1 MAIPEAAYQM
11 LTGDD
16 EGRVCRDI
24 PESACNHQPGNF
36 LRHVVSLSATKTGD
50 GLADPKLVL
59 SWLLVTLG
67 APAGLVGLLVPIR
80 EAGAL
85 VPQLLT
91 AGAIRALPR
100 RKYAWA
106 LGSVVQGL
114 AVLGMAAA
122 AVRLEGAAAGW
133 TVLALLLLFALARSV
148 CSVSYKDVLGKTVS
162 KATRGSATGAASSLS
177 AALVL
182 LFGLLLAT
190 GILEPS
196 VPLIAAALA
205 VAGALWLLAA
215 AIFVGLAEEAGATE
229 GGRNAADVLGDQLGL
244 LRTDVQ
250 LRRFIGA
257 RALLLAT
264 ALAPPY
270 VLALAGRDSSNGLGT
285 LGPFV
290 VASSLAAISSGYLWG
305 RLADRSSRRVLLAAA
320 LLAAAALGAISAAG
334 WILGGDAL
342 AGWLMPSLLFALMV
356 AYQGVRV
363 GRSTHIVDMASEE
376 KRAAYTALSNTAIGV
391 LLLVGGTVG
400 WLAGRYG
407 EETVLALFAVFCVL
421 AALVAAGLE
430 EVQQE
435 EEATGGGVG

>member
-1 MAIPEAAYQM
+1 MARLGEAVFAVAVGVGGWLVVGGYA
-11 LTGDD
+11 LT
-16 EGRVCRDI
+16 
-24 PESACNHQPGNF
+24 
-36 LRHVVSLSATKTGD
+36 
-50 GLADPKLVL
+50 
-59 SWLLVTLG
+59 
-67 APAGLVGLLVPIR
+67 
-80 EAGAL
+80 
-85 VPQLLT
+85 
-91 AGAIRALPR
+91 
-100 RKYAWA
+100 
-106 LGSVVQGL
+106 L
-114 AVLGMAAA
+114 AVLPQAPCAPGDDAPWSGTAVFGVVAA
-122 AVRLEGAAAGW
+122 LAG
-133 TVLALLLLFALARSV
+133 VLAGAGLRERAALRWIALAV
-148 CSVSYKDVLGKTVS
+148 APLVVFDAVWIAPTLA
-162 KATRGSATGAASSLS
+162 ATSFAGERALCAAST
-177 AALVL
+177 
-182 LFGLLLAT
+182 LA
-190 GILEPS
+190 PS
-196 VPLIAAALA
+196 TWERAWPPVQLAALA

-376 KRAAYTALSNTAIGV
+376 KRAAYTALSNTAIGA

-400 WLAGRYG
+400 WPAGRYG
-407 EETVLALFAVFCVL
+407 EATVLALFAVFCVL